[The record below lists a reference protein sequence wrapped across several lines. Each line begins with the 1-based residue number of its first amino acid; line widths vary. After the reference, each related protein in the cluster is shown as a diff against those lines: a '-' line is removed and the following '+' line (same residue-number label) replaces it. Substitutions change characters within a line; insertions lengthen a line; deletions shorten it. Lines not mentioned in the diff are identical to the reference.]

1 MPYIKRAKKVIK
13 NLSIVLLALGFT
25 ATAQAEMKI
34 VVLDAVRAILATEE
48 AKVLIEAAGKEME
61 SEQQEVQDMVEQRQS
76 LIEKVQKDGEIM
88 SNAEKAQIQ
97 KDVEDLEIELQFETQ
112 KLQKAVQDKRQE
124 ILVALAPKFEKVR
137 NDLIEVEGYDMILAP
152 NSLVYANPIN
162 DITKRVTERMNEQA
176 D

>member
-1 MPYIKRAKKVIK
+1 MNKLVV
-13 NLSIVLLALGFT
+13 VLFALCFST
-25 ATAQAEMKI
+25 AAQAEMNI
-34 VVLDAVRAILATEE
+34 VVLDTVRAILATEE

-61 SEQQEVQDMVEQRQS
+61 PDQQEVQAMVEQRQA

-97 KDVEDLEIELQFETQ
+97 KDVEDLEVELQFETQ
-112 KLQKAVQDKRQE
+112 KLQKAVNDKRQE

-137 NDLIEVEGYDMILAP
+137 NDLIQVEGYDMILAP

-162 DITKRVTERMNEQA
+162 DITKKVTERMNEQA